1 MADTY
6 TVQSGDSLWKIAQ
19 KLWGTGTKY
28 QILANLNGISPP
40 YLIHPGQV
48 LKTSGTSGS
57 SKPAASSSSSSS
69 NCPTITGFGL
79 MSGEDRKL
87 FATWTWG
94 KESETKH
101 YKIVWEYCLLA
112 DKDGRWFIGS
122 NSDLTVDKE
131 YPSSSRYSTYD
142 IPDNTY
148 SVRFRMLP
156 IADDREV
163 KNGKET
169 NKVPKWQA
177 DWTEFKYHYVSDPI
191 SPPSAPS
198 VEIDDNNLL
207 TARLENIETLAT
219 HAVFQIVHSD
229 SIPFSV
235 SDPPLELDKN
245 FKQVIYNRPVTP
257 GYEYKVRCKFKKGV
271 IQSDWSPFSENVRA
285 LPSAPSSITQCRLSG
300 ENSDGYSVYLEWG
313 KVNSATSYEI
323 EYTTHKEYFDNGGDT
338 TPVRTPDAST
348 KYTIYKLTGGE
359 YFFRVRA
366 VNEKGSSDWTGIK
379 SVKVG
384 EPPAAPTT
392 WSSTTTVVTGEP
404 LTFYWVHNSED
415 GSSQTFA
422 ELEVSIDGVPI
433 VPNFTIENKDD
444 PDEKDKTSSYAF
456 NTSGYSVGAQ
466 ISWRVRTAGV
476 TNVYGEW
483 SILRVVDIYAPPTLE
498 LTMTDPN
505 GNHIQTLN
513 SFPFYIKAVAGPSTQ
528 APVGYHLTISS
539 DDSYETVDQIG
550 NSRNVVAGEQL
561 YSKYFD
567 INDILMVEMSAGNID
582 LENGMNYTIKCI
594 VSMNSGLTAE
604 SSIPFDV
611 SWTETHNL
619 PNAEISISSDTFS
632 ASIHPYCRESTISYS
647 KVTNTDGVYSVTT
660 ETVEMDLLDDVYTTT
675 DETVLLGMSSEG
687 TVLYYCAKYL
697 DEFGNPIDPIF
708 YEVTKE
714 NGAYVTSSTQLDED
728 SIQKIY
734 TETNEEVYIGTTS
747 EGDEF
752 YYAIVS
758 SEELVKDVKLSIYR
772 REYDGSFTEIATG
785 ISNTA
790 NTFISDPH
798 PALDYARYRIVA
810 TSDSTG
816 AVSYY
821 DLPGYETGGKAVIIQ
836 WNEEWSSF
844 DVNGSDMS
852 SEPAWSGSMLKL
864 PYNIDVSNNTD
875 PDVAIVEYIGRRNP
889 VSYYGTHVGETATW
903 NMDIVKD
910 DVETIYALRR
920 LAIWTGDVYVR
931 EPSGT
936 GYWANVKVSFSQ
948 KHLELT
954 IPVTL
959 NITRV
964 EGGI

>member
-6 TVQSGDSLWKIAQ
+6 TVKRGDTLSQIA
-19 KLWGTGTKY
+19 LTYLGSASKY
-28 QILANLNGISPP
+28 QYLAQINGIANPN
-40 YLIHPGQV
+40 LIYVGQV
-48 LKTSGTSGS
+48 IKLSGTAGS
-57 SKPAASSSSSSS
+57 SKPAASAPAS
-69 NCPTITGFGL
+69 NRATITGFGL
-79 MSGEDRKL
+79 LSGSDNTL

-94 KESETKH
+94 KETTTKH
-101 YKIVWEYCLLA
+101 YKIVWEYCTF
-112 DKDGRWFIGS
+112 DGKWFIGT
-122 NSDLTVDKE
+122 NTDLTVDKL
-131 YPSSSRYSTYD
+131 YYSSSRYSTYN
-142 IPDNTY
+142 IPDNTT
-148 SVRFRMLP
+148 SVRFRLRP
-156 IADDREV
+156 IADDKEV
-163 KNGKET
+163 KNGKT
-169 NKVPKWQA
+169 TTTVPQWQA
-177 DWTEFKYHYVSDPI
+177 DWTDFKYHTVSNPI
-191 SPPSAPS
+191 EAPSAPS
-198 VEIDDNNLL
+198 VEIDDNNVLE
-207 TARLENIETLAT
+207 ARLDNIETVAT
-219 HAVFQIVHSD
+219 HITFQIVKDD
-229 SIPFSV
+229 STPFSA
-235 SDPPLELDKN
+235 STFPIDKN
-245 FKQVIYNRPVTP
+245 FNQVSYRRNIEA
-257 GYEYKVRCKFKKGV
+257 GHEYKVRCKAVKNGL
-271 IQSDWSPFSENVRA
+271 QSDWSPFSENVKA
-285 LPSAPSSITQCRLSG
+285 FPSAPSSLTQCRLSG

-338 TPVRTPDAST
+338 TTVQTPDAST

-433 VPNFTIENKDD
+433 VPNFTIENTDD
-444 PDEKDKTSSYAF
+444 PDEKDKTSSYVF

-483 SILRVVDIYAPPTLE
+483 SILRVVDIYAPPTLA
-498 LTMTDPN
+498 LTMTTSE
-505 GNHIQTLN
+505 GEHIQTLN

-528 APVGYHLTISS
+528 SPVGYHLSVTANET
-539 DDSYETVDQIG
+539 YETVDQIG
-550 NSRNVVAGEQL
+550 NTRIVVAGEQL

-567 INDILMVEMSAGNID
+567 ITDILMIEMSAGNID
-582 LENGMNYTIKCI
+582 LENGINYTVDCI

-604 SSIPFDV
+604 SNLIFDV
-611 SWTETHNL
+611 SWTETHNQ
-619 PNAEISISSDTFS
+619 PNAEISVDQDTFA
-632 ASIHPYCRESTISYS
+632 ASIRPYCEETTTSYT
-647 KVTNTDGVYSVTT
+647 KVTNTSGVYSVTT
-660 ETVEMDLLDDVYTTT
+660 ETVETTLLDDVYTTT
-675 DETVLLGMSSEG
+675 DETVLLGGSSDGSE
-687 TVLYYCAKYL
+687 LYYCAKYI
-697 DEFGNPIDPIF
+697 DENGNPIDPIF

-714 NGAYVTSSTQLDED
+714 NGAYVTSSTQLDAD

-734 TETNEEVYIGTTS
+734 TDTNEEVYIGTTS

-758 SEELVKDVKLSIYR
+758 SGELVQDVKLSIYR

-948 KHLELT
+948 KHLEMT